1 MYKQLISAYENYEK
15 FDIID
20 NIINNYDIKNGMN
33 NPPQHKILLELL
45 KSTLDNN
52 IEGDI
57 VELGCHEGQTT
68 LLMTALL
75 NQYDTHKQ
83 IHVYDSFE
91 GLPEISNEDKSKTD
105 LQFKKGDCV
114 TNIDN
119 LITSFNKY
127 NLPLPII
134 NRGWFKDIPDKK
146 YPSQISFAHFDG
158 DLYSSI
164 MDSFNK
170 VYHKMSKGGIIII
183 DDYNWDALPGVKKAT
198 NDFLRNKP
206 EFGSVVDTK
215 IGKGIMKKL

>member
-33 NPPQHKILLELL
+33 SPAQHKILLELL

-75 NQYDTHKQ
+75 NQYDTNKQ

-91 GLPEISNEDKSKTD
+91 GLPQISNEDKSKTD
-105 LQFKKGDCV
+105 IQFKKGDCI

-119 LITSFNKY
+119 LITNFNKY
-127 NLPLPII
+127 NLTLPII
-134 NRGWFKDIPDKK
+134 NRGWFKDIPDEK

-198 NDFLRNKP
+198 DDFLRNKP